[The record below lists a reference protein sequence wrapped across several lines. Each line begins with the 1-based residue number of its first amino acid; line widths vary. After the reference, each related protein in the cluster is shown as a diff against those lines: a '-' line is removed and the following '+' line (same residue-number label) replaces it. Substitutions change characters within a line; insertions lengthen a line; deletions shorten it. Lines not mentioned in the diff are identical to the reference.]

1 MNLRKNYSTENF
13 YKIVLKNPYFGIYN
27 TSKNEY
33 AININCEKFLSIFL
47 DSSNDIA
54 FFQKSENEK
63 IIDLIFHYIATID
76 KFNSVTSIF
85 FKKYKYYREI
95 EKGIYGE
102 SIKEDFIKL
111 DEKTKNIILYY
122 INEYESN
129 NNRINIY
136 EKVLNE
142 VFPEVQIYYDTF
154 KCILYIAVKQ
164 KENEENRLKYRICQ
178 KLFKSLFIKDEILWE
193 QRLITF
199 KENDSITLD
208 YDTYI
213 NDLNQSTV
221 YENNNEDKR
230 YNIVSKEEV
239 SKTIIYRENEK
250 TKIGN
255 RMMKL
260 I

>member
-13 YKIVLKNPYFGIYN
+13 YRIVLKNPYFGISN

-33 AININCEKFLSIFL
+33 DININNEKFSNMFL
-47 DSSNDIA
+47 NSSNDIT

-95 EKGIYGE
+95 EKGIYGNF
-102 SIKEDFIKL
+102 IKENFIKL

-154 KCILYIAVKQ
+154 KCILYIAAKQ
-164 KENEENRLKYRICQ
+164 KENDENILKYRICQ